1 MGLSSSKKAME
12 NMDQRIRVLMKQ
24 RRYTEAT
31 EVGRQLLEKS
41 RSALGPEHPDTL
53 SIMYYFGTVLHADGK
68 FEDAEKNFRQ
78 LLPLREI
85 VLGPDHRDTIA
96 TLDAICE
103 SLCSLRKYEES
114 MKILDEELR
123 RCEKAFSPEHELTI
137 KTLRNMGNVY
147 RMQGDP
153 RLASSVLLRALE
165 LSERLFGPEHST
177 TSGIRGDLSE
187 VRGPPDSLALR
198 QALAAKHGLPIPGD
212 PLAGIKTMSVS
223 QQLGMYQ
230 SVHGVVS
237 GGPEVTNAT
246 AMRLSEAIGR
256 PPRPAVTIPSYY
268 KNEVESSEDESTG
281 VPESPSHARE
291 TAM

>member
-1 MGLSSSKKAME
+1 
-12 NMDQRIRVLMKQ
+12 MDRRIGILMRQHK
-24 RRYTEAT
+24 YAEAT

-53 SIMYYFGTVLHADGK
+53 STMYYFGAVLHADGK
-68 FEDAEKNFRQ
+68 LEEAEQNSRQ
-78 LLPLREI
+78 LFPLREK

-96 TLDAICE
+96 ALDAICE
-103 SLCSLRKYEES
+103 SLCNLRKYEES

-123 RCEKAFSPEHELTI
+123 RCERAFGPEHELTI
-137 KTLRNMGNVY
+137 KTLRNMGHVY

-153 RLASSVLLRALE
+153 HLASSVLLRALE

-187 VRGPPDSLALR
+187 VRGLPDSLALR

-223 QQLGMYQ
+223 QLLGRYQ
-230 SVHGVVS
+230 SVNGLVS

-246 AMRLSEAIGR
+246 ALRLSEAIEC
-256 PPRPAVTIPSYY
+256 PPQPAVTIPSYY
-268 KNEVESSEDESTG
+268 DNEVEKSEDESTG
-281 VPESPSHARE
+281 GPESPNHTRE